1 MTDTIPL
8 APSVMTT
15 TLHFIPVTKFPRPLL
30 PAQRYLVVYPIFLI
44 KHLSYKTF
52 RTEYVTIVNR
62 YYYQMYRKKE
72 GMTVLR
78 TLAKFVTS
86 AHKYIIYTWIAIFVL
101 LAFFAIR
108 LPGLLEGDGFQ
119 TNGEHAIVMDIVS
132 DTFDMPAETM
142 FLVFDNV
149 EDKTIET
156 TIEKVEKLKLT
167 SEIVSPLDAK
177 EMYKDNVSYALLHF
191 DNDTDNMPEV
201 VTDIRNAIGG
211 EKGVTLTGSSA
222 ISKDINAT
230 SQRDLITA
238 EAIGLPI
245 AMIVLLFAFGTVFAS
260 FVPLMIGIVTV
271 ISSFGILTLLG
282 GQMDLSIFILNII
295 PMLGLAL
302 SIDFALLFI
311 SRYREERK
319 IKNDKAVFTTI
330 LTAGRSV
337 IFSAFCVFIGLGAM
351 MFIQVDLF
359 QNIAIGGMI
368 VVSMA
373 VLSSI
378 TLLPAVLIAL
388 GDRIDKW
395 QVIKIGA
402 NGSDRWRKFANWV
415 IKRPVI
421 ITIVALLLLGFAVIP
436 VKNMD
441 LAIPQIDSLP
451 KSSDSRQA
459 FELMEEQFNF
469 GDTSSVY
476 LIAERA
482 GGWEDKDGLASM
494 KELED
499 ELASDELVD
508 EATTIFSLGEID
520 SVEQWEQAMMVPEMA
535 AGLSPLLETFVKDE
549 QLMIPI
555 TLGAEGSSDIAQDWV
570 RDWSKKNGDTN
581 LLIGGEPKF
590 NQEIFDEI
598 WDKIGIVLSVIMI
611 STFFILMIAFK
622 SILIPIK
629 AILMNIIGLSATFGI
644 LVYIFQYGHFGIPP
658 GTIALIIP
666 VIVFS
671 LVFGLS
677 MDYEVFLI
685 SRMQEEYANSFDNDL
700 ATVEGL
706 ATTSKVI
713 TSAALIMIV
722 LTGAFAFTDVMPV
735 KQIGVGIAIA
745 VAIDATIIR
754 LLLVPSLMK
763 MFGKWNWWLPF
774 GKGLYKT
781 RKKD

>member
-1 MTDTIPL
+1 MAL
-8 APSVMTT
+8 
-15 TLHFIPVTKFPRPLL
+15 
-30 PAQRYLVVYPIFLI
+30 
-44 KHLSYKTF
+44 
-52 RTEYVTIVNR
+52 
-62 YYYQMYRKKE
+62 
-72 GMTVLR
+72 
-78 TLAKFVTS
+78 
-86 AHKYIIYTWIAIFVL
+86 
-101 LAFFAIR
+101 FAIR
-108 LPGLLEGDGFQ
+108 LPSMLEGDGFRMDGDHS
-119 TNGEHAIVMDIVS
+119 TVMDTVS
-132 DTFDMPAETM
+132 KTFDMPAETM
-142 FLVFDNV
+142 FLVFDDV
-149 EDKTIET
+149 SDAKITET
-156 TIEKVEKLKLT
+156 LENVEKLKLT
-167 SEIVSPLDAK
+167 SAIISPLEDETLQDQKVA
-177 EMYKDNVSYALLHF
+177 YAMLHF
-191 DNDTDNMPEV
+191 DHTADDMPQAV
-201 VTDIRNAIGG
+201 DDIRAALGDA
-211 EKGVTLTGSSA
+211 KGVTLTGASA
-222 ISKDINAT
+222 ISKDINTA

-245 AMIVLLFAFGTVFAS
+245 AIIVLLFAFGTVVAS
-260 FVPLMIGIVTV
+260 LVPLMIGLATVVT
-271 ISSFGILTLLG
+271 SFGILTILG

-319 IKNDKAVFTTI
+319 NRQLQEAVKITI
-330 LTAGRSV
+330 QTAGRSV

-368 VVSMA
+368 VVAMA

-378 TLLPAVLIAL
+378 TLLPAVLIVL

-395 QVIKIGA
+395 KILKVNTKGA
-402 NGSDRWRKFANWV
+402 DRWRSFANGV
-415 IKRPVI
+415 IKRPVT
-421 ITIVALLLLGFAVIP
+421 ITMIAVVLLGISVIP

-441 LAIPQIDSLP
+441 LTIPQIDSLP
-451 KSSDSRQA
+451 ESYDSRQA
-459 FELMEEQFNF
+459 FELMSDTF
-469 GDTSSVY
+469 GLGDQSSVY
-476 LIAERA
+476 VIAERA
-482 GGWEDKDGLASM
+482 DGWEDEDGLEAM
-494 KELED
+494 KKLENELSED
-499 ELASDELVD
+499 PLVD
-508 EATTIFSLGEID
+508 TVTTIFTAGSID
-520 SVEQWEQAMMVPEMA
+520 SIEQWNQAMMVPEMSA
-535 AGLSPLLETFVKDE
+535 QLTPLLETFVQEK
-549 QLMIPI
+549 QLMIPV
-555 TLGAEGSSDIAQDWV
+555 TLTAKGASDEAQDWV
-570 RDWSKKNGDTN
+570 RKWSEKKTDWP
-581 LLIGGEPKF
+581 LQIGGEPKF

-598 WDKIGIVLSVIMI
+598 LDKIGLVLASIII
-611 STFFILMIAFK
+611 STFFILMIAFR
-622 SILIPIK
+622 SLLIPIK
-629 AILMNIIGLSATFGI
+629 AILMNVIGLASTFGI
-644 LVYIFQYGHFGIPP
+644 LVYIFQYGHFGLTA

-685 SRMQEEYANSFDNDL
+685 SRMQEEYANSFDNDR

-774 GKGLYKT
+774 GKGLYRPNK
-781 RKKD
+781 R